1 MSEVDWEAIRIEAEI
16 VFGLVASL
24 NNNKDDE
31 VMHKDE
37 LIKAHHG
44 DFHLFDELDF
54 DSDGRVT
61 SEEWHAFLKRNHA
74 EKAHKGDEWLR
85 SMFHT
90 LRQNIE
96 QDGNSQSDKAEGPQK
111 KMAAEESMEVRP
123 ASEIKQ
129 EWDAR
134 MMRGLMDS
142 LAGVNPRLLC
152 VAAYLGDKRGMFA
165 EADEVEKCVKLT
177 QDKVSLAGTLSP
189 PRHIR
194 PWMDP

>member
-96 QDGNSQSDKAEGPQK
+96 QDGNSQSEPKAKAEGPHSAGALTPLLPTPSHSTPSHRLPRRWWITAGENETDGEAAARTGPTDAMMQK
-111 KMAAEESMEVRP
+111 
-123 ASEIKQ
+123 
-129 EWDAR
+129 
-134 MMRGLMDS
+134 
-142 LAGVNPRLLC
+142 AGMCAICLH
-152 VAAYLGDKRGMFA
+152 
-165 EADEVEKCVKLT
+165 T
-177 QDKVSLAGTLSP
+177 S
-189 PRHIR
+189 
-194 PWMDP
+194 